1 MLYSNN
7 RGDKMANIRDVAKA
21 SGHSVSTVSRVL
33 NQKGY
38 VSEQTKSEIL
48 SAMEKLNYH
57 RNDLAR
63 ALSLGKS
70 YRIGVILP
78 YINHPYFQKLADAIA
93 EKALM
98 ENYQVTLLPTNYDS
112 KYEMKY
118 LDMLKHRAFDGL
130 IFTSR
135 AISFSQII
143 KYRNFGGLVCCEDT
157 FDYPLSCAFT
167 DRKKSFGNVLR
178 ILKDAG
184 YSHIGLTVSRSE
196 VVSQSA
202 KLTTQSYESVFG
214 HAIPEGMLY
223 RDAKN
228 MYDGITAAGK
238 LVETDPD
245 LEVIFANGDQ
255 IAAGA
260 LKKLEEIDHQALV
273 IGQENLASSFLLDF
287 STVDHR
293 LDSIGETAFD
303 LLFEDKIIKK
313 EIPSRF
319 IVRGELSEIIPNE
332 DEDPLDKIIDK

>member
-1 MLYSNN
+1 MLYSIS
-7 RGDKMANIRDVAKA
+7 RGDKMANIRDVAKV

-38 VSEQTKSEIL
+38 VSEQTKSDIL
-48 SAMEKLNYH
+48 SAMEELNYH

-70 YRIGVILP
+70 YRVGVVLP
-78 YINHPYFQKLADAIA
+78 YINHPYFQKLADAIT

-98 ENYQVTLLPTNYDS
+98 ENYQVTLLPTNYNPD
-112 KYEMKY
+112 YEMRY
-118 LDMLKHRAFDGL
+118 LDMLKHQAFDGL

-135 AISFSQII
+135 AIPFSRII

-167 DRKKSFGNVLR
+167 DRKKSFGNVLQ

-196 VVSQSA
+196 IVSQSA
-202 KLTTQSYESVFG
+202 KLTTKSYENVFG
-214 HAIPEGMLY
+214 HSIPRGMLY

-238 LVETDPD
+238 LVENDPD

-260 LKKLEEIDHQALV
+260 LKKLQEIKHPALV
-273 IGQENLASSFLLDF
+273 IGQENLSSSFLLDF

-303 LLFEDKIIKK
+303 LLFENKIIKK
-313 EIPSRF
+313 EISSRF
-319 IVRGELSEIIPNE
+319 ITRGKLNEIIP
-332 DEDPLDKIIDK
+332 DLDDDPLDKLIDK